1 MVKWRNRV
9 IIMLSIFRIFPSL
22 STNFVVHFVEEEAPR
37 PSPPT
42 RTSASRVSEWKAK
55 YSPQKEEQTYK
66 PVATWRAEQVGE

>member
-1 MVKWRNRV
+1 MARSVSFV
-9 IIMLSIFRIFPSL
+9 YFQVYQL
-22 STNFVVHFVEEEAPR
+22 TFVVHFVEEEAPR

>member
-1 MVKWRNRV
+1 MAH
-9 IIMLSIFRIFPSL
+9 L
-22 STNFVVHFVEEEAPR
+22 VEEEAPR